1 MEFFLVSVALFV
13 AVIVYSV
20 VTQRLL
26 RAAGKRASWLLALAL
41 GVLIAFAMMLTQRAS
56 IADFARG
63 PCYAI
68 ALLAPSLLPFLG
80 AATGFAL
87 TAREG
92 RSQRAQLS
100 AALALGATASLAAPG
115 VAVLLAYLLPG
126 DCA

>member
-1 MEFFLVSVALFV
+1 MAFLLVSVALFV
-13 AVIVYSV
+13 AATVYSV

-41 GVLIAFAMMLTQRAS
+41 GVFIAFVMMLTQRAS
-56 IADFARG
+56 IADFSRG

-68 ALLAPSLLPFLG
+68 SLLAASLPPFLG

-92 RSQRAQLS
+92 LSPRAQLT
-100 AALALGATASLAAPG
+100 AALALAAAASLAAPG
-115 VAVLLAYLLPG
+115 LAVLLAYLLPG